1 MLASVLQAWL
11 KFQPAKLHGIR
22 RKDHDI
28 LLLYLAT
35 GAVTG
40 AFAGLLCL
48 GIGIGG
54 GIVIVPLL
62 TFVFTAQEMPAAY
75 IFHLALGTS
84 WPVF

>member
-1 MLASVLQAWL
+1 MLASVLQACL

-40 AFAGLLCL
+40 VLAGLL

-62 TFVFTAQEMPAAY
+62 TFVFTSQEMPAAY
-75 IFHLALGTS
+75 ILHLALDTS